1 MNFNFLNFIII
12 IIYLISPTLVYSI
25 EHPKLKNL
33 IFHKNPK
40 TLINIEF
47 KDMKNTTVKL
57 DNLENKLIILNFWA
71 TWCVPCRDE
80 MPSLDKLAVNKD
92 FNNLEIIPINVGRE
106 KINKSINFFREINIQ
121 NLDIYHDD
129 TLDLP
134 KKLLLRG
141 IPTSVLINKDGKEF
155 ARILGSIDFENK
167 VFTNWLKKY
176 D

>member
-57 DNLENKLIILNFWA
+57 NNLENKLIILNFWA

>member
-25 EHPKLKNL
+25 ELPKLKNL
-33 IFHKNPK
+33 IIHKDPK

-47 KDMKNTTVKL
+47 KDKKSTIVKL
-57 DNLENKLIILNFWA
+57 NDFENKLVILNFWA
-71 TWCVPCRDE
+71 TWCLPCRDE
-80 MPSLDKLAVNKD
+80 MPSLDKLAINKD

-106 KINKSINFFREINIQ
+106 TINKSINFFRDINVE
-121 NLDIYHDD
+121 NLDIYYDD

-134 KKLLLRG
+134 RKLLLRG

-155 ARILGSIDFENK
+155 ARILGSIDFENED
-167 VFTNWLKKY
+167 FINWLKKY

>member
-1 MNFNFLNFIII
+1 
-12 IIYLISPTLVYSI
+12 
-25 EHPKLKNL
+25 
-33 IFHKNPK
+33 
-40 TLINIEF
+40 
-47 KDMKNTTVKL
+47 
-57 DNLENKLIILNFWA
+57 
-71 TWCVPCRDE
+71 

-106 KINKSINFFREINIQ
+106 TIDKSINFFRDINIE
-121 NLDIYHDD
+121 NLDIYYDD

-134 KKLLLRG
+134 RKLLLRG

-167 VFTNWLKKY
+167 DFIDWLKKY

>member
-1 MNFNFLNFIII
+1 MNFNFFKLIII

-33 IFHKNPK
+33 IIHKNPK
-40 TLINIEF
+40 TLNKIEF
-47 KDMKNTTVKL
+47 KDKKNMTVKL
-57 DNLENKLIILNFWA
+57 DSLENKLVILNFWA
-71 TWCVPCRDE
+71 TWCAPCREE
-80 MPSLDKLAVNKD
+80 MPSLDKLAINKD
-92 FNNLEIIPINVGRE
+92 FNNLKIIPINVGRE
-106 KINKSINFFREINIQ
+106 KTNKSVNFFRDINIQ

-129 TLDLP
+129 TLELP

-155 ARILGSIDFENK
+155 ARILGSIDFENMN
-167 VFTNWLKKY
+167 FINWLKKY

>member
-57 DNLENKLIILNFWA
+57 NNLENKLIILNFWA

-106 KINKSINFFREINIQ
+106 TINKSINFFRDINVE
-121 NLDIYHDD
+121 NLDIYYDD

-134 KKLLLRG
+134 RKLLLRG

-155 ARILGSIDFENK
+155 ARILGSIDFENED
-167 VFTNWLKKY
+167 FINWLKKY